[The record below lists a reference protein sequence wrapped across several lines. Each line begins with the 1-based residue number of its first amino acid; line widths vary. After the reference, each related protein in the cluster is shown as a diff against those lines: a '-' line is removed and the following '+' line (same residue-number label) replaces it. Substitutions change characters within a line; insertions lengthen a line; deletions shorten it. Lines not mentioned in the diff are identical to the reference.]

1 MTAKTA
7 FYSRKYQP
15 PKKFYYFKIGN
26 RYFITI
32 DTQVYKLGLRRV
44 LSLRTSVVRRYR
56 NIILK
61 SHLRNDKEAEKFRIR
76 QNYWLHELFRSLPK
90 SAPKEIGLTVI
101 FLKVTTCSV

>member
-1 MTAKTA
+1 M
-7 FYSRKYQP
+7 
-15 PKKFYYFKIGN
+15 FYYFKIGN

-90 SAPKEIGLTVI
+90 SAPKENWTYCDISKSYHMQRLRR
-101 FLKVTTCSV
+101 L